1 MHKFLAVFIS
11 FVFAVS
17 SYSDHSNN
25 MKNISSI
32 MLIGNSFFYYNNSL
46 HNHLGDLYDADPDLD
61 TPRRRSITINGSSL
75 SWHDVESYLSNEEI
89 GSFRIDSDTNTYEP
103 YEKQDIDV
111 VIMMDCSLCPIN
123 GERKDSFYKYVKKHS
138 ETIRSKGIEPILFMT
153 WPYKNKPEMQQKL
166 ETEFL
171 EASKLNNLRLI
182 PAGQA
187 FSYINQNFPNI
198 NLYTKDLRHPSKE
211 GTYLAALMILSTLS
225 NKSPVGNDY
234 IMDLDP
240 EVAKILQKVAWIT
253 YKDFQKR
260 ATNSGLN

>member
-17 SYSDHSNN
+17 SYSDST
-25 MKNISSI
+25 KNISSI

-103 YEKQDIDV
+103 YEEKDIDV

-123 GERKDSFYKYVKKHS
+123 EERKDSFYKYVKKHS
-138 ETIRSKGIEPILFMT
+138 ETIRSKGIEPILFMS
-153 WPYKNKPEMQQKL
+153 WPYKNKPEMQQQL
-166 ETEFL
+166 EKEFFK
-171 EASKLNNLRLI
+171 ASKLNNLRMV

-187 FSYINQNFPNI
+187 FLYVNKNFSNI
-198 NLYTKDLRHPSKE
+198 NLYTEDLRHPSKE
-211 GTYLAALMILSTLS
+211 GTYLAALMVFTTLS
-225 NKSPVGNDY
+225 KKSPVGNSY
-234 IMDLDP
+234 SMDLDP
-240 EVAKILQKVAWIT
+240 KVARTLQQVAWDIH
-253 YKDFQKR
+253 KKFEKLQVD
-260 ATNSGLN
+260 SGL

>member
-1 MHKFLAVFIS
+1 MLKFLAVFIS

-17 SYSDHSNN
+17 SYSDSA
-25 MKNISSI
+25 KNISSI

-89 GSFRIDSDTNTYEP
+89 GSFKIDSDTNTYEA

-123 GERKDSFYKYVKKHS
+123 DKRKDSFYKYVKKHS

-166 ETEFL
+166 EIEFVK
-171 EASKLNNLRLI
+171 ASKINNLRMI

-187 FSYINQNFPNI
+187 FLYINQSFPNI
-198 NLYTKDLRHPSKE
+198 NLYTEDLRHPSKE
-211 GTYLAALMILSTLS
+211 GTYLAALMIFSSLS
-225 NKSPVGNDY
+225 NKSPVGNNY

-240 EVAKILQKVAWIT
+240 EVAKILQKTAWIT
-253 YKDFQKR
+253 YKDFQER
-260 ATNSGLN
+260 IMNSGL

>member
-17 SYSDHSNN
+17 SYSDGT
-25 MKNISSI
+25 KNISSI

-89 GSFRIDSDTNTYEP
+89 GSFKIDSDTNSYEP

-123 GERKDSFYKYVKKHS
+123 DQRKGSFYKYVKKHS
-138 ETIRSKGIEPILFMT
+138 ETIRSKGIEPILFMS
-153 WPYKNKPEMQQKL
+153 WPYKNKPEMQQQL
-166 ETEFL
+166 EKEFFQ
-171 EASKLNNLRLI
+171 ASKINNLRMI

-187 FSYINQNFPNI
+187 FLFVNKNLSTID
-198 NLYTKDLRHPSKE
+198 LYTEDLRHPSKE
-211 GTYLAALMILSTLS
+211 GTYLAALMIFTTLS
-225 NKSPVGNDY
+225 KKSPVGNSY
-234 IMDLDP
+234 TMGLDP
-240 EVAKILQKVAWIT
+240 KVARTLQEVAWDIHKKFEKFGV
-253 YKDFQKR
+253 
-260 ATNSGLN
+260 NSSL

>member
-17 SYSDHSNN
+17 SYSDST
-25 MKNISSI
+25 KNISSI

-103 YEKQDIDV
+103 YEEKDIDV

-123 GERKDSFYKYVKKHS
+123 EERKDSFYKYVKKHS
-138 ETIRSKGIEPILFMT
+138 ETIRSKGIEPILFMS
-153 WPYKNKPEMQQKL
+153 WPYKNKPEMQQQL
-166 ETEFL
+166 EKEFFK
-171 EASKLNNLRLI
+171 ASKLNNLRMV

-187 FSYINQNFPNI
+187 FLYVNKNFSNI
-198 NLYTKDLRHPSKE
+198 NLYNEDLRHPSKE
-211 GTYLAALMILSTLS
+211 GTYLAALMVFTTLS
-225 NKSPVGNDY
+225 KKSPVGNSY
-234 IMDLDP
+234 SMDLDP
-240 EVAKILQKVAWIT
+240 KVARTLPQVAWDIH
-253 YKDFQKR
+253 KKFEKLQVD
-260 ATNSGLN
+260 SGL

>member
-17 SYSDHSNN
+17 SYSDNT
-25 MKNISSI
+25 KNISSV

-89 GSFRIDSDTNTYEP
+89 GSFRIDSDTNTYES

-123 GERKDSFYKYVKKHS
+123 DVRKDSCYKYVKNHS
-138 ETIRSKGIEPILFMT
+138 ETIRSNGIEPMLFMS
-153 WPYKNKPEMQQKL
+153 WPNKNKPEMQRML
-166 ETEFL
+166 EKEFFK
-171 EASKLNNLRLI
+171 ASKLNNLRLI

-187 FSYINQNFPNI
+187 FLYINQNFPNI

-211 GTYLAALMILSTLS
+211 GTYLAALMVFTSLS
-225 NKSPVGNDY
+225 NKSPIGNTY
-234 IMDLDP
+234 MMDLDP
-240 EVAKILQKVAWIT
+240 DIAQILQKAAWAT
-253 YKDFQKR
+253 YKDFQER
-260 ATNSGLN
+260 MINSGL

>member
-1 MHKFLAVFIS
+1 MLKFLAVFIS

-17 SYSDHSNN
+17 SYSDSA
-25 MKNISSI
+25 KNISSI

-89 GSFRIDSDTNTYEP
+89 GSFKIDSDTNTYEP
-103 YEKQDIDV
+103 YEKQDIDA

-123 GERKDSFYKYVKKHS
+123 DERKDSFYSYVKKHS

-153 WPYKNKPEMQQKL
+153 WPYKNKPEMQQML
-166 ETEFL
+166 EKEFFK
-171 EASKLNNLRLI
+171 ASKLNNLRLI

-187 FSYINQNFPNI
+187 FLFINQNFPNI

-211 GTYLAALMILSTLS
+211 GTYLAALMVFTSLS
-225 NKSPVGNDY
+225 NKSPIGNAY
-234 IMDLDP
+234 MMDLDP
-240 EVAKILQKVAWIT
+240 DIAEILQKAAWTT
-253 YKDFQKR
+253 YKDFQER
-260 ATNSGLN
+260 IINSGL

>member
-17 SYSDHSNN
+17 SYSDNV
-25 MKNISSI
+25 KNISSV

-75 SWHDVESYLSNEEI
+75 SWHDVESYLLNEEI
-89 GSFRIDSDTNTYEP
+89 GSFSIDSDTNTYEP

-123 GERKDSFYKYVKKHS
+123 DERKNSFYKYVRKHS

-153 WPYKNKPEMQQKL
+153 WPYKNQPEMQQKL
-166 ETEFL
+166 EEEFFK
-171 EASKLNNLRLI
+171 ASKLNNLRLI

-187 FSYINQNFPNI
+187 FLYINQNYPNI

-211 GTYLAALMILSTLS
+211 GTYLAALMVFTSLS
-225 NKSPVGNDY
+225 NKSPIGNTY
-234 IMDLDP
+234 MMDLDP
-240 EVAKILQKVAWIT
+240 DIAKILQIAAWTT
-253 YKDFQKR
+253 YKNFQER
-260 ATNSGLN
+260 SINSGL